1 MGFVTKRY
9 IADLHFGHA
18 LMLTAC
24 KRPFSSVQEMDEAM
38 VRRWNSVVRPDDI
51 TYIVGDFSM
60 GLNDE
65 ARVAGIFNRLMGNK
79 VLIIGNHDVR
89 RENAVHPTLARL
101 DWMISPTPALETQDE
116 GQRVY
121 LSHYAHRTWPGR
133 GKGSYHFYGHSHGE
147 LPAIGRSRD
156 VGVDLPDV
164 AFTPRTFKELTKGMP
179 DV

>member
-1 MGFVTKRY
+1 MPFVTKRY

-24 KRPFSSVQEMDEAM
+24 KRPFASTQDMDEAM
-38 VRRWNSVVRPDDI
+38 IRRWNDVVRPDDI

-65 ARVAGIFNRLMGNK
+65 ERVRSIFSRLMGHK

-89 RENAVHPTLARL
+89 RENQVHPTLARL
-101 DWMISPTPALETQDE
+101 DWMITPTPAMETQDE

-121 LSHYAHRTWPGR
+121 LSHYAHRTWPGS

-147 LPAIGRSRD
+147 LPHVGRSRD

-164 AFTPRTFKELTKGMP
+164 AFTPRTFKELTKGMK
-179 DV
+179 